1 MQGVSEDVA
10 LPEPT
15 GPWTAARARTFL
27 DEARIPVRLASSGAR
42 GPMVQSMWFVRDG
55 GALWCATHQDAL
67 VVTRLRRD
75 PRCGV
80 EVAGDTPP
88 YRGVRG
94 AATARV
100 PPTDSGRVL
109 ALLVERYLGGTSSS
123 LARWLLSRADE
134 EVALRLTP
142 LTLVSW
148 DYTARMSG

>member
-1 MQGVSEDVA
+1 VSEDVA

-15 GPWTAARARTFL
+15 GPWTAAQARTFL

-67 VVTRLRRD
+67 VVARLRRD
-75 PRCGV
+75 PRCGF
-80 EVAGDTPP
+80 EVAADTPP

-94 AATARV
+94 TATASV
-100 PPTDSGRVL
+100 VPTDGGRVL

>member
-1 MQGVSEDVA
+1 MSEHAA

-15 GPWTAARARTFL
+15 GPWSTGQAEAFL
-27 DEARIPVRLASSGAR
+27 EQARIPIRLASTGAR
-42 GPMVQSMWFVRDG
+42 GPMVQSMWFVPDG

-67 VVTRLRRD
+67 VVARLRAE
-75 PRCGV
+75 PRCGF
-80 EVAGDTPP
+80 EVAGDAPP

-94 AATARV
+94 TATA
-100 PPTDSGRVL
+100 DLLAAEGERVL
-109 ALLVERYLGGTSSS
+109 RLLVERYLGGTSSS
-123 LARWLLSRADE
+123 LARWLLSRGDE